1 MLKYLQKKTKREE
14 QFFMEFLKQQKFN
27 NQTELI
33 KFLQDRYTFKVD
45 KDKELIY
52 IIDKTNPDRKVS
64 KDFVIKEDK
73 NKKLYL
79 SEI

>member
-1 MLKYLQKKTKREE
+1 
-14 QFFMEFLKQQKFN
+14 MEFLKQQKFN

-45 KDKELIY
+45 KEKELIY
-52 IIDKTNPDRKVS
+52 IIDKTNPDRKIS
-64 KDFVIKEDK
+64 KEFVIKEDK
-73 NKKLYL
+73 DKKLYL